1 MDLNA
6 LALFA
11 EVARYCSFSG
21 AARANNIPTTTVS
34 RKIQQLESDLEVVLL
49 HRTTRRVTVTEA
61 GEAILQLSQGLLDSN
76 TQIEQWCSDQSESPS
91 GTIRITAPA
100 SFARG
105 LLSEWVLEFQKRHHQ
120 IRVELI
126 TGNRYLD
133 LIENN
138 IDFAFRQGPLPD
150 STLIAKRLLAVPYG
164 IVASPLLEN
173 LMPQAKHPDDLQTWP
188 AIAVSVDGW
197 RIPWRFT
204 KGEENY
210 QWQPT
215 GRLVVEDLDTVRDAV
230 LEGLGISQLPLI
242 MVEQDLKD
250 GCLVPLLADW
260 WPAASSLYMVYPERQ
275 NMPAKNGAFL
285 NFVEDELV
293 QRAKR
298 RSGHGPDDM
307 E

>member
-61 GEAILQLSQGLLDSN
+61 GENILQLSQGLLDSN
-76 TQIEQWCSDQSESPS
+76 ARIEQWRSDQSESPS

-105 LLSEWVLEFQKRHHQ
+105 LLSEWILEFQKSYHQ
-120 IRVELI
+120 IRIELI
-126 TGNRYLD
+126 AGNRYLD
-133 LIENN
+133 LIEHN

-164 IVASPLLEN
+164 MVASPLLEN
-173 LMPQAKHPDDLQTWP
+173 LMPLAKHPDDLQAWP

-197 RIPWRFT
+197 RIPWRFK
-204 KGEENY
+204 KGEENH

-215 GRLVVEDLDTVRDAV
+215 GRLVVEDLDTVRNAV
-230 LEGLGISQLPLI
+230 IEGLGISQLPLI
-242 MVEQDLKD
+242 MIEQDLKE
-250 GCLVPLLADW
+250 GRLIPLLADW
-260 WPAASSLYMVYPERQ
+260 WPDASSLYMVYPEKR
-275 NMPAKNGAFL
+275 NLPVKNRVFL
-285 NFVEDELV
+285 DFVEGELAH
-293 QRAKR
+293 RA
-298 RSGHGPDDM
+298 GLTTLQEPDVTD
-307 E
+307 